1 MVSLSINLFSK
12 RIPYIIQSIFYA
24 RRSNQSILKEINPE
38 YSLEDWC
45 WSWSLPTWCEE
56 ATHWEKCWERLRAM
70 GEEGGR
76 GWNGQIASPTQGK
89 WLWANSGRY
98 WRTQAGSS
106 VEDRGAWC
114 AAFHGVSKSQ
124 TQLSD
129 WTTATRVRKWQLL
142 KPAHPSARTPQQ
154 EKPAEWEAY
163 TRHLEWS
170 PLGCN

>member
-24 RRSNQSILKEINPE
+24 RRSNQWILKGINPE

-56 ATHWEKCWERLRAM
+56 PTHWEKCWGRLRAM

-89 WLWANSGRY
+89 WLWANSGGYR
-98 WRTQAGSS
+98 RTQVGSS

-129 WTTATRVRKWQLL
+129 WTTNQQQLCVYGLIMLKIHLCNTLVNHVR
-142 KPAHPSARTPQQ
+142 
-154 EKPAEWEAY
+154 
-163 TRHLEWS
+163 
-170 PLGCN
+170 